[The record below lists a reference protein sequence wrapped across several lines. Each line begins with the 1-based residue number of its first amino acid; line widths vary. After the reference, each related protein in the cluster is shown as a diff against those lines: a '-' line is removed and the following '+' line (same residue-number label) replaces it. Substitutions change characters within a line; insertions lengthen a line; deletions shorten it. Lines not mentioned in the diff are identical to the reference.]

1 MKLTK
6 RVLLYITTVVVIIGV
21 VFWNSWINDWLT
33 TQDQPEMVVRTDL
46 LVIYPLVITL
56 VVLSAYHLY
65 KDWKHRKT

>member
-56 VVLSAYHLY
+56 VVLSLYHLIR
-65 KDWKHRKT
+65 DFRKKSA